1 MLRFVFLFNYA
12 NGVSLD
18 DGEAW
23 YHGPHVQ
30 DLKAIPGVQCYRSWR
45 ALKVPENISRVMTPP
60 EDDYVR
66 RSEVWFD
73 SYEAWEASRECW
85 VASQDGAPG
94 FRGFDAIF
102 VANEPQYDL
111 LRDVPPEHYKYIAWP
126 IQWRGGVPP
135 EIEDGGDTVL
145 YSYFVRRPSHVST
158 AEADD
163 WYLGHHTREGKQMP
177 SLKHYKTW
185 STISVPEQ
193 PRHGL
198 IQPDHW
204 YRLTELGMSFS
215 NFYTTMLDPKVGVF
229 FTPNAD
235 PGPPPSGGPPGR
247 GNIFIK
253 LDEAEQLI

>member
-1 MLRFVFLFNYA
+1 MPTLIPPRRADRRAPGHVSSVTPSEGDPKCFGSCSFFNYA

-23 YHGPHVQ
+23 YHGPHAQ
-30 DLKAIPGVQCYRSWR
+30 ELKSIPGVQRYRSWR
-45 ALKVPENISRVMTPP
+45 ALKVPENISRVMSPP

-94 FRGFDAIF
+94 FRGLDAIF
-102 VANEPQYDL
+102 VADEPEYDL

-135 EIEDGGDTVL
+135 EVEDSGDTVL
-145 YSYFVRRPSHVST
+145 YSYFVRRPAHVSS
-158 AEADD
+158 AKADD

-177 SLKHYKTW
+177 S
-185 STISVPEQ
+185 
-193 PRHGL
+193 
-198 IQPDHW
+198 IQTLQNLVD
-204 YRLTELGMSFS
+204 
-215 NFYTTMLDPKVGVF
+215 D
-229 FTPNAD
+229 
-235 PGPPPSGGPPGR
+235 
-247 GNIFIK
+247 
-253 LDEAEQLI
+253 